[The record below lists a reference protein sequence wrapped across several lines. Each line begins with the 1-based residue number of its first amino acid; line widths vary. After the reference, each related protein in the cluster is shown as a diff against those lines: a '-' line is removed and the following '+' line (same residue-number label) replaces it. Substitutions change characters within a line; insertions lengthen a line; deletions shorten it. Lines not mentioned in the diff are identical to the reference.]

1 MYGYSTTSTVD
12 AAYIIGGQ
20 YSRDVFS
27 DVIAEFK
34 NDAWRQVGNLVKGRE
49 SHASISLNGETMIIG
64 GYNYNVK

>member
-20 YSRDVFS
+20 YSRDVFA

-34 NDAWRQVGNLVKGRE
+34 NDVWRQLGNLVKGRE